1 MTPSAARGRVVDMDH
16 QRSTL
21 RWLRH
26 ASIPATGA
34 LALVF
39 AAPAGAASGLFSART
54 LVEPAKPGL
63 AVTGVLH
70 DLAATSSARVIAPT
84 SWHRRSAPAGRLR
97 FATTQNPSCRYDLTY
112 TVRSALGSS
121 QEATDRVA
129 AALPAPASRYLL
141 DSGARGNQ
149 AFRVVRRPGI
159 GGRVRLDALWA
170 GILTRRADIAPGGQ
184 SAWTEIRVSAISR
197 AGDECHAGTWREALG
212 PTIGDSLAVAHT
224 RLHFTK
230 KG

>member
-1 MTPSAARGRVVDMDH
+1 MAHGAGRGRVVDMAH
-16 QRSTL
+16 QRSSL
-21 RWLRH
+21 RSLRH
-26 ASIPATGA
+26 APILAAGA
-34 LALVF
+34 LALALVP
-39 AAPAGAASGLFSART
+39 PAGAAPGLYSART
-54 LVEPAKPGL
+54 LAEPANPGL

-84 SWHRRSAPAGRLR
+84 SWRRRSAPAGQLR
-97 FATTQNPSCRYDLTY
+97 FANTQNASCRYDLTSK
-112 TVRSALGSS
+112 VRSVLGPT

-129 AALPAPASRYLL
+129 AALPARTGRHVL

-170 GILTRRADIAPGGQ
+170 GVLTRRADVAPRGQ
-184 SAWTEIRVSAISR
+184 SAWTEIRVAAISR

-212 PTIGDSLAVAHT
+212 PAIGDSLAVART
-224 RLHFTK
+224 RLHFTR